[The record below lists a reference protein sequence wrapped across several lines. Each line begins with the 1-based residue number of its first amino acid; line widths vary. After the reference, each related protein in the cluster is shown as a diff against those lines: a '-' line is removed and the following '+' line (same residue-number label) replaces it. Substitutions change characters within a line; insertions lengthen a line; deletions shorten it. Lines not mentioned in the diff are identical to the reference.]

1 MFDDDDR
8 VPLSSCFISF
18 ATSDGWSPVVG
29 SSSTY
34 SVSPSLRALELGGKL
49 DALGP
54 PPDRSGLPQSDVE
67 ILQRVGADDGV
78 LPAILVN
85 MLVPSGREQEGIGA

>member
-1 MFDDDDR
+1 MI
-8 VPLSSCFISF
+8 LSLAAATVMSCSTTTTVCRCP
-18 ATSDGWSPVVG
+18 AV
-29 SSSTY
+29 SSASLRP
-34 SVSPSLRALELGGKL
+34 PSLRALELGGKL